1 MRIKSQALTGVLLRR
16 RILAFAGLALAAPR
30 ILLAQAQKRM
40 PRVIILDD
48 GPSTARGDQWVAF
61 RRRLRELGLIE
72 GTNVFVEVR
81 FADNSAEKYQALVAE
96 AVATKPD
103 VLVTPGTTATKAAM
117 RVTSTVPIIFTGG
130 GDPLA
135 TGLVK
140 SLARPGGNAT
150 GVSILA
156 PETAQKGLELL
167 HELAPSARRIAY
179 LTNVASQSAMV
190 SFSGLEPKAKA
201 FGVSI
206 VMLDALSRTTTKQ
219 AFARIKSDGIQ
230 GILVSSIGAV
240 LSQRDEIVE
249 FAARERLPA
258 VYGRAEYVRAGGL
271 IAYDIDR
278 NAARARGADFV
289 QKVLNG
295 AKPAE
300 LPVEQVSKFHLA
312 VNMKTAHALG
322 LKIPPS
328 VRLRA
333 DEVIE

>member
-1 MRIKSQALTGVLLRR
+1 MKRTVPLRR
-16 RILAFAGLALAAPR
+16 RILALAGLALAAPR
-30 ILLAQAQKRM
+30 ILLAQAQQRM
-40 PRVIILDD
+40 ARVVILDD
-48 GPSTARGDQWVAF
+48 GPSTARGEQWMAF
-61 RRRLRELGLIE
+61 RGRLRQLGLIE
-72 GTNVFVEVR
+72 GKNVFVEAR
-81 FADNSAEKYQALVAE
+81 FADNSAQKYQALVE
-96 AVATKPD
+96 DAVAAKPD

-117 RVTSTVPIIFTGG
+117 RVTSTIPIIFTGG

-135 TGLVK
+135 TGIVK

-156 PETAQKGLELL
+156 PQTAQKGLELL
-167 HELAPSARRIAY
+167 HELAPPARRVAY
-179 LTNVASQSAMV
+179 LTNAASQSAMV

-201 FGVSI
+201 FGMSI
-206 VMLDALSRTTTKQ
+206 VMFDALSRTTIQQ
-219 AFARIKSDGIQ
+219 AFARIRSDGIQ

-271 IAYDIDR
+271 ISYDIDR
-278 NAARARGADFV
+278 NASAARGADFV

-312 VNMKTAHALG
+312 LNMKTAHALG